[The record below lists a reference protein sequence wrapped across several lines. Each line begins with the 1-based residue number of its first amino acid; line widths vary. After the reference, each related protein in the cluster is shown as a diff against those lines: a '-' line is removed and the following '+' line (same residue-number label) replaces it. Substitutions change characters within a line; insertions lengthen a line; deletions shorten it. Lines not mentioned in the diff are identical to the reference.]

1 MKRIHAWGIL
11 GGSALLVAASV
22 STLLWNSHHNGY
34 SMVCGTRLD
43 ITYDSL
49 RRDSDKLTGEMSLQ
63 LKKDYTGTLNV
74 AGDVYQDDKH
84 LFHMFRS
91 VKFNYELADKKKGL
105 VNLKFTG
112 VEFYPPDS
120 EKNQY
125 TSWPINKKDTG
136 KEMELIVNMIEP
148 GLMLVSNFYSP
159 VMNCGEILDN

>member
-1 MKRIHAWGIL
+1 MKQNHIWGFL
-11 GGSALLVAASV
+11 GVSALLAMASI
-22 STLLWNSHHNGY
+22 STLMWHSHHNGY

-49 RRDSDKLTGEMSLQ
+49 RGNADKLKGEMSLQ
-63 LKKDYTGTLNV
+63 LKKNLTGTLNV
-74 AGDVYQDDKH
+74 AGDVYLDDKH

-91 VKFNYELADKKKGL
+91 VKFNYELVDKNKGL
-105 VNLKFTG
+105 VNLTFTG

-125 TSWPINKKDTG
+125 ISWPINKKDNG
-136 KEMELIVNMIEP
+136 KEMELIVNMVEP